1 MIRLITVAA
10 IGEPAADVS
19 AENVRTS
26 TVNRIGQEYDYIIVG
41 GGTAGCVLAARLSE
55 DVSARVLLL
64 EAGSGESVEA
74 MPHPRAWL
82 SLLGGPADWGD
93 VTPIN
98 GFTGA
103 PVAIPRGRTLG
114 GSSSINGMNFL
125 RGHCSSYDAWP
136 EQGAQGWGFEE
147 LLPHFKRS
155 ENAVGRDP
163 SVRGVGGPLTVR
175 PPVEPH
181 PLITAMVDAAVELG
195 YERGNDLSSGLEIAF
210 GRPDANIVDG
220 VRQSA
225 TDAYLTPALDRAN
238 LDVLTDAFARRVLIS
253 GGICNGVEYSTSHG
267 IVEVRCRREVIV
279 SAGAI
284 GSAQL
289 LLLSGLGP
297 ADHLRSVGVE
307 PVLDLPGVGMNF
319 HDHPLA
325 TVSYSARQKVPIIA
339 ANPTGEGVGFIRS
352 DPSLAGP
359 DLQLVFGS
367 FVIPVPDMPLP
378 EDGYTIVF
386 SVMQPH
392 SRGAVRLASADPQAL
407 PIVDPNYLAD
417 ERDVALMLEGL
428 RIARRIGN
436 GTALNPWRE
445 YEIHPGIGVDDSD
458 PVALRDYLRR
468 SLRCY
473 FHYAG
478 SCRMGAAS
486 DEMAVVDPQLRIR
499 GISGLRVADASI
511 MPSIVS
517 ANTNAT
523 VYGIA
528 ERAAALITDPTP

>member
-1 MIRLITVAA
+1 MNPT
-10 IGEPAADVS
+10 
-19 AENVRTS
+19 
-26 TVNRIGQEYDYIIVG
+26 GQEYDYIIVG

-55 DVSARVLLL
+55 DSSARVLLL
-64 EAGSGESVEA
+64 EAGSAEPVDA
-74 MPHPRAWL
+74 MADPRAWV
-82 SLLGGPADWGD
+82 SLLRGPADWGD

-103 PVAIPRGRTLG
+103 PVVIPRGRTLG

-125 RGHCSSYDAWP
+125 RAHHSSYEAWP
-136 EQGAQGWGFEE
+136 EQGAKGWGFAD
-147 LLPHFKRS
+147 LLPFFQRS
-155 ENAVGRDP
+155 ENATGRDP
-163 SVRGVGGPLTVR
+163 SVRGIGGPLIVQ
-175 PPVEPH
+175 PPVEPN
-181 PLITAMVDAAVELG
+181 PLITAMLDAAAELG
-195 YERGNDLSSGLEIAF
+195 YVRGDDLSSGLEIGF

-225 TDAYLTPALDRAN
+225 ADAYLARVLGRAN
-238 LDVLTDAFARRVLIS
+238 LDVLTGAFARRVLIS
-253 GGICNGVEYSTSHG
+253 GGICNGVEYSTSQG
-267 IVEVRCRREVIV
+267 IADVRCRREVIV

-307 PVLDLPGVGMNF
+307 PVRDLSGVGANF
-319 HDHPLA
+319 HDHPMA
-325 TVSYSARQKVPIIA
+325 TVSYSAKREVPIIA
-339 ANPTGEGVGFIRS
+339 ANPPGEGIGFIRT

-359 DLQLVFGS
+359 DLQFVLAAV
-367 FVIPVPDMPLP
+367 VIPVSGMVLP
-378 EDGYTIVF
+378 ETGYTIAF
-386 SVMQPH
+386 SVMQPY
-392 SRGAVRLASADPQAL
+392 SRGSVRLASPDPQAL

-436 GTALNPWRE
+436 GTALSAWRE
-445 YEIHPGIGVDDSD
+445 CEIHPGIGVDDCD

-468 SLRCY
+468 SLRSY

-478 SCRMGAAS
+478 SCRMGDPR
-486 DEMAVVDPQLRIR
+486 DEMAVVDPQLRVR

-528 ERAAALITDPTP
+528 ERAAALITDLTP